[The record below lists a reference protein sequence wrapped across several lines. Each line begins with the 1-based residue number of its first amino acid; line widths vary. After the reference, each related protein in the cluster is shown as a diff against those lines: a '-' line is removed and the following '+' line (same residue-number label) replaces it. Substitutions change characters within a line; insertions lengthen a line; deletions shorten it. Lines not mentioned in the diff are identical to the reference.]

1 VLLMAARRAI
11 GDILIG
17 FLGAISKH
25 HILSLTLSI
34 PSIIN
39 RFTREYSAPRI
50 EHTRASFGQ
59 QAIVGNRSPVG
70 AVRP

>member
-50 EHTRASFGQ
+50 EHTRASFG
-59 QAIVGNRSPVG
+59 
-70 AVRP
+70 